1 MQSAKHL
8 GDSRSIKDIR
18 PNAAPKTTNTTINIR
33 LQVNYNKHA
42 AYKYSYKLLNI
53 Q

>member
-18 PNAAPKTTNTTINIR
+18 PNIVLETTNTTINIR
-33 LQVNYNKHA
+33 
-42 AYKYSYKLLNI
+42 
-53 Q
+53 